1 MAGLD
6 PDLRRWV
13 AKAPVGRLAT
23 VRPSGRPHIVPVTF
37 FLDGDEIASAVDHKP
52 KSTTDLT
59 RLRNIEAN
67 PAVSVLVDH
76 YEAAWSRLWW
86 VRADGD
92 ARVLTSGE
100 RRERAVA
107 QLVEKY
113 APYRE
118 TPPQGPVIVIA
129 VSRWSSWTAW

>member
-1 MAGLD
+1 MTGLD
-6 PDLRRWV
+6 PDMRRRV

-23 VRPSGRPHIVPVTF
+23 VRPGGRPHIVPVTF
-37 FLDGDEIASAVDHKP
+37 FLDGDEIASAIDHKR
-52 KSTTDLT
+52 KTTTDLE

-67 PAVSVLVDH
+67 PVVSVLIDH
-76 YEAAWSRLWW
+76 YEAEWSRLWW

-92 ARVLTSGE
+92 ARIVTSGK

-107 QLVEKY
+107 GLVEKY

-118 TPPQGPVIVIA
+118 TAPQGSVIVIA